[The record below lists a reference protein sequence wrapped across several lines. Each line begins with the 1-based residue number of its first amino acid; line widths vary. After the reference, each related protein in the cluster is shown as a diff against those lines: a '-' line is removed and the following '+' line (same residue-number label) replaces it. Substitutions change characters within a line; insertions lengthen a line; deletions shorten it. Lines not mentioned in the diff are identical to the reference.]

1 MKNFGTTLQE
11 TLEAFRPKAGSR
23 SSTTLLNAWARIAIS
38 AILLITGICFA
49 VAQDPGRSKLGMT
62 LVGLVTGYWFK

>member
-11 TLEAFRPKAGSR
+11 TLEAFRPKAGRKSN
-23 SSTTLLNAWARIAIS
+23 STILDAWVRICIS
-38 AILLITGICFA
+38 AILLITGIYFA
-49 VAQDPGRSKLGMT
+49 AANDPARSKLGMT